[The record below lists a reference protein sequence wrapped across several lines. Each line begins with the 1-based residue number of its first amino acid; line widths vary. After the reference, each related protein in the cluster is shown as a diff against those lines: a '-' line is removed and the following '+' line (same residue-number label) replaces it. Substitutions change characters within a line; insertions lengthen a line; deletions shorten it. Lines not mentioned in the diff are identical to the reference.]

1 MNAAER
7 PAGSGAAGRIQLDRT
22 GCIGV
27 DVGGT
32 FTDAVLTDGI
42 GVWRAKSP
50 TTPANVGEGV
60 LRAIE
65 LAAERA
71 GEELDRILPSVGRF
85 GLGTTAVTNVLAS
98 RAGRRVGLITTA
110 GFEELVPFARG
121 RKVNDD
127 DGWLTPPPEIVSP
140 HCIAGVRERVD
151 RDGEVLTAL
160 ERQDV
165 LAAARHLVDEK
176 QVEALAVS
184 FLWSFR
190 NPVHEQEA
198 VSIIQ
203 DAYPDVPVVSGAELH
218 PAVREFERTTFALLN
233 AYVTGAFA
241 GIEQLAEELAGRGLE
256 APLLLVH
263 SAGGSITVGEA
274 RRVPIGLAESGP
286 AAGVAAS
293 AALAEAEGTPDV
305 VTCDM
310 GGTSLDV
317 SIIANGSP
325 VRRTRGELMGVWT
338 ALSLIDVESIGAGGG
353 SIGWVDARG
362 MLRVGPR
369 SAGAVP
375 GPACYGRGGTIPTV
389 TDALVVLGYL
399 APDRFLGGEMSLD
412 VEAAAEACARLGADL
427 GMDADDTAWGI
438 RQVATAGM
446 VKAVRSRLA
455 ARGLDPRQQVILS
468 YGGCGG
474 LFTPS
479 IGEAIGSRRVLVPG
493 LASVLSAF
501 GAATADV
508 RRERIRAV
516 LEPVPFDPLLLEKVA
531 AELKAE
537 VEADLAADNIAPEDR
552 SVVFEADLR
561 FKRQVWELPIPLPST
576 QLDEVQVAGMVDT
589 FKEEYARRYGRGS
602 IVLGAPI
609 ELVSL
614 RAIGS
619 GRTARASF
627 QAGHA
632 TAVEGGTRAEAG
644 GSRAVRLERGPGGSR
659 AVDVYDGEALLPG
672 HSLDGPALVD
682 GADTT
687 VWIPEGA
694 TLTVS
699 PQGTYIVEFAQ

>member
-1 MNAAER
+1 MTEGVKAA
-7 PAGSGAAGRIQLDRT
+7 PAGAIRLDRT
-22 GCIGV
+22 GCVGV

-32 FTDAVLTDGI
+32 FTDAVLTDGV

-50 TTPANVGEGV
+50 TTPDNVGEGV
-60 LRAIE
+60 VRAIE
-65 LAAERA
+65 LAAARA
-71 GEELDRILPSVGRF
+71 GSTLEEILPSVGRF

-98 RAGRRVGLITTA
+98 RAGRWVGLITTA

-121 RKVNDD
+121 RKLNDE

-140 HCIAGVRERVD
+140 HCIMGVRERVD
-151 RDGEVLTAL
+151 RDGEVVTPLD
-160 ERQDV
+160 RDGV
-165 LAAARHLVDEK
+165 LRAARYLVDE
-176 QVEALAVS
+176 QHVEALAVS

-190 NPVHEQEA
+190 NPAHEQEA
-198 VSIIQ
+198 VEVIRE
-203 DAYPDVPVVSGAELH
+203 AYPELPVVSGAALH

-233 AYVTGAFA
+233 AYVTGAFQ
-241 GIEQLAEELAGRGLE
+241 GIEQLSEELAARGLR

-274 RRVPIGLAESGP
+274 RRVPVGLAESGP

-293 AALAEAEGTPDV
+293 AALAEAEETPDV

-317 SIIANGSP
+317 SVINGGSP

-353 SIGWVDARG
+353 SIGWIDARG

-375 GPACYGRGGTIPTV
+375 GPACYGRGGTAPTV

-399 APDRFLGGEMSLD
+399 APDRFLGGQMSLD
-412 VEAAAEACARLGADL
+412 VEAAAEACARLGEPL
-427 GMDADDTAWGI
+427 GMDAEDAAWGI

-474 LFTPS
+474 LFTPA

-516 LEPVPFDPLLLEKVA
+516 LEPVPFDPMLLEKVA
-531 AELKAE
+531 AELRAE
-537 VEADLAADNIAPEDR
+537 VEADLAADNISPEDR
-552 SVVFEADLR
+552 TVSFEADLR
-561 FKRQVWELPIPLPST
+561 FKRQVWELPIQIPSAT
-576 QLDEVQVAGMVDT
+576 LDEGQMTAMVDT

-627 QAGHA
+627 QAGQA
-632 TAVEGGTRAEAG
+632 EPVPAGTRADVI
-644 GSRAVRLERGPGGSR
+644 GSRSVRLERGPGGAR
-659 AVDVYDGEALLPG
+659 EVDVYDGESLVSG
-672 HSLDGPALVD
+672 HLVAGPALID
-682 GADTT
+682 GSDTT
-687 VWIPEGA
+687 VFIPEHA
-694 TLTVS
+694 ALTVS
-699 PQGTYIVEFAQ
+699 RQGTYVVEFAR